1 MRLLILGAGATG
13 GYFGGLLAKAGADVT
28 FLVRPKRREQL
39 GADGLTIESRDGNIA
54 TPVKAITQDQIA
66 GPFDAVILSSKAYDL
81 AGAIETIRPAVG
93 ETTLVVPLLNG
104 MHHLDDLDA
113 AFGKSRVLGGTCH
126 ISVVLEA
133 DGRIRHLSPFASL
146 TLGPRA
152 AAQEEGAKRLHNELV
167 RGGFD
172 ARYSDNVIG
181 AMWEKWILLAT
192 LAGSTCLMRASIGE
206 IVRANGTQFISGML
220 DECCAVAKATGYPPR
235 PAAESGARATLTEPK
250 SNISASMRRDIE
262 RGARIEADHIVGD
275 LISRGREHAIA
286 TPLLDIAY
294 IHLQAYQNG
303 LRGTPIAKE
312 LTLSAKATAR

>member
-28 FLVRPKRREQL
+28 FLVRAKRREQL
-39 GADGLTIESRDGNIA
+39 ARDGLKIESRDGDVA
-54 TPVKAITQDQIA
+54 TPVKAITQDEIA
-66 GPFDAVILSSKAYDL
+66 GPFDAVILSPKAYGL
-81 AGAIETIRPAVG
+81 ADAIDTVRPAVG
-93 ETTLVVPLLNG
+93 EKTFVLPLLNG

-126 ISVVLEA
+126 ISVVLEP

-152 AAQEEGAKRLHNELV
+152 AAQEEGAKRLHSELA

-172 ARYSDNVIG
+172 ARYSDKVIG
-181 AMWEKWILLAT
+181 AMWEKRILLAT

-220 DECCAVAKATGYPPR
+220 DECCAVAKASSYPPR
-235 PAAESGARATLTEPK
+235 PAAESGARTTLTDPK

-275 LISRGREHAIA
+275 LISRGREHAVA
-286 TPLLDIAY
+286 TPLLNIAY
-294 IHLQAYQNG
+294 IHLQAYQMAFKDAGNG
-303 LRGTPIAKE
+303 MN
-312 LTLSAKATAR
+312 